1 MTAPRTPRLSRRQ
14 SRLRVALAYAVALGA
29 ALVVGSALFGRH
41 PIVVAALADV
51 AATAVVFAFSLGHDN
66 SSLYD
71 AYWSLAPLP
80 IAAYWASLNPDAP
93 EARQLLALLL
103 VALWGLR
110 LTANWW
116 ARWQGMHDED
126 FRYREIRQRT
136 GRLYWPASFLS
147 IHLMPTAWVFLAM
160 LPLYPALARPAPGF
174 GVLDAFATAVTA
186 AAITIEATA
195 DFQLRRFLRR
205 RPDAEAVLNTGLWA
219 YSRHPNYFGE
229 VLFWWGV
236 YLFGLAAGP
245 GWAWTGIG
253 AAFITLLFVLVSI
266 PWMDRRMLSRHP
278 GFAAQLRSTSALL
291 PWPRRRWSSGP
302 GAAG

>member
-1 MTAPRTPRLSRRQ
+1 MTAPGTPRLSRRQ
-14 SRLRVALAYAVALGA
+14 SRFRVTLAYAT
-29 ALVVGSALFGRH
+29 ALVAGLAAGAALFGRH

-51 AATAVVFAFSLGHDN
+51 AATAVVFAFSWGHDN

-93 EARQLLALLL
+93 EARQLLALGL
-103 VALWGLR
+103 VWLWGLR

-116 ARWQGMHDED
+116 ARWKGMHDED
-126 FRYREIRQRT
+126 FRYREIRQRS

-147 IHLMPTAWVFLAM
+147 IHLMPTAWVFLGL
-160 LPLYPALARPAPGF
+160 LPLYPALARPARGL
-174 GVLDAFATAVTA
+174 GVLDVVATTVTA
-186 AAITIEATA
+186 AAIAFEAVA
-195 DFQLRRFLRR
+195 DLQLQRFLRSK
-205 RPDAEAVLNTGLWA
+205 RPGEAVLDKGLWA

-236 YLFGLAAGP
+236 YLFGLASGP

-253 AAFITLLFVLVSI
+253 AVCITLLFVLVSI

-278 GFAAQLRSTSALL
+278 GWATQLRSTSALL
-291 PWPRRRWSSGP
+291 PWPRRRL
-302 GAAG
+302 